1 MTIADL
7 TEEEALRIVAKA
19 AAEVDARLA
28 ERKFTTAD
36 DIGEIGLD
44 SVATLEL
51 IVSIEDQTGLS
62 FDDDVLF
69 GVNTV
74 GDVVELI
81 RSGTPAVREG

>member
-1 MTIADL
+1 MTTAAV
-7 TEEEALRIVAKA
+7 TEEEALRIVARA
-19 AAEVDARLA
+19 AAEVDPRLA
-28 ERKFTTAD
+28 DRTFTMAD

-74 GDVVELI
+74 GDVVGLI
-81 RSGTPAVREG
+81 RSGAPAGREG

>member
-1 MTIADL
+1 MTTADL
-7 TEEEALRIVAKA
+7 TEEEALSIVAKA

-28 ERKFTTAD
+28 ERTFTLAD

-69 GVNTV
+69 GVSTV
-74 GDVVELI
+74 GDVVGLI